1 MNRRMSRESLTG
13 TILTDSTARRT
24 AGAYSPEPKPGSAE
38 TQPGLQPT
46 APSDRRNYNLHI
58 VKFFSC
64 NIVLI
69 FIQGNVDGQSSNVSK
84 SVESLTDNPAEMKD
98 HFPFK
103 KFVYWLLYRA
113 AEYCLRAIIFL
124 VPRIPHRLLVL
135 MTSATVHLTF
145 IILWP
150 YRKLMEEN
158 VSMALSDES
167 LSAERKKTV
176 ARMAWRNFVQGLY
189 ETAALYTSRDALCAR
204 VAIEGEEHLKRALEK
219 GKGVIAFGVHLGNFT
234 MIGPRLAAAGYP
246 FSILVKHPPDERLAR
261 LLDGY
266 RAKAGLKTISAKPRT
281 QAARQILGALKRN
294 EVVLMLP
301 DVFKPGSVNAQF
313 LGSPV
318 YIRRGPVTLALRVG
332 AAVVPMLVTR
342 DADDNLTLRIS
353 PEIDLV
359 KTGDA
364 QEDVAANLALFIR
377 HMEAMVRRY
386 PDQWC
391 RLSPHQRP
399 NKNGRPVFSDFVQ
412 PGIELKEVKER
423 RS

>member
-1 MNRRMSRESLTG
+1 M
-13 TILTDSTARRT
+13 
-24 AGAYSPEPKPGSAE
+24 
-38 TQPGLQPT
+38 
-46 APSDRRNYNLHI
+46 
-58 VKFFSC
+58 
-64 NIVLI
+64 
-69 FIQGNVDGQSSNVSK
+69 
-84 SVESLTDNPAEMKD
+84 
-98 HFPFK
+98 K
-103 KFVYWLLYRA
+103 KFLYRFLYRT

-135 MTSATVHLTF
+135 LTSATARLTF
-145 IILWP
+145 VILWP

-167 LSAERKKTV
+167 LSVERKKTV
-176 ARMAWRNFVQGLY
+176 ARIAWRNFIQGLY
-189 ETAALYTSRDALCAR
+189 ETACTLYASRDALCAS
-204 VAIEGEEHLKRALEK
+204 VSIEGEEYLKRALEK

-234 MIGPRLAAAGYP
+234 MIGPRVAAAGYP

-266 RAKAGLKTISAKPRT
+266 RAKAGVKTISAKPRR

-332 AAVVPMLVTR
+332 AAVIPMLVTR
-342 DADDNLTLRIS
+342 DADDHLTLRIS

-359 KTGDA
+359 KTGNA

-377 HMEAMVRRY
+377 HMEGMVRRY

-391 RLSPHQRP
+391 RLSPHQSP
-399 NKNGRPVFSDFVQ
+399 NKNGRPMFSDFVQ
-412 PGIELKEVKER
+412 PGLKLKEVKER